1 MKNLLSSLML
11 IGVVGCASGG
21 IINNSS
27 SGSWQ
32 NIGVVTP
39 APESYINF
47 FNAGFSAQNGVYF
60 NDGSNNYPY
69 LALQN
74 VTSVLYNSNSIFW
87 IESGLLKTG
96 NNANLVS
103 GSPTNLISLAQLNNV
118 IYVLND
124 DGVYSYNG
132 VKFTLI
138 QKGHFNG
145 ITATCDKYLVAYG
158 LDLAYFNEKIW
169 HNIPN
174 IYIFNKAASTTDC
187 ETYLMNSINLSVIND
202 DDFTLQNINSTV
214 KNMSNIAAIGN
225 NIYIANPNNI
235 YSYLNNNFNQI
246 YSSDNQI
253 IGFGA
258 IRNNLY
264 FINKSFNLYEYK

>member
-1 MKNLLSSLML
+1 MKNLLSSLMF

-21 IINNSS
+21 INNSS

-60 NDGSNNYPY
+60 NDGSANYPY
-69 LALQN
+69 LSVQN
-74 VTSVLYNSNSIFW
+74 VTDILYTNSGMFW

-96 NNANLVS
+96 NNADLVT
-103 GSPTNLISLAQLNNV
+103 GSPNNLTGLAQLNNV
-118 IYVLND
+118 LYVLNSE
-124 DGVYSYNG
+124 GVYSYNG
-132 VKFTLI
+132 INFTLVER
-138 QKGHFNG
+138 GNFNG
-145 ITATCDKYLVAYG
+145 ITATCNKYIVAYG
-158 LDLAYFNEKIW
+158 LDLAYFNNNIW
-169 HNIPN
+169 RNIPN

-225 NIYIANPNNI
+225 NIYIANSNNI